1 MKKFDLV
8 TIGGGSGG
16 IAAANRAA
24 EYGAKVAVIE
34 EDYLGGTCVNRGCVP
49 KKVTWYASSVNAAI
63 QRYGPG
69 YGFKT
74 ENTSF
79 DYAEFLK
86 ARDGYVERSRSG
98 YTTRF
103 EKNNIELFEG
113 HARFLNEHEIEINGE
128 VIYANKII
136 LATGGR
142 PSKPEVKGVELT
154 DDSDDFFNWTTLP
167 ESVAVVGA
175 GYIAVELAGVL
186 HGLGVDSHLVVRY
199 DRPLRRFDSMLSE
212 ALMEAMEQNGPTLH
226 KYTSFDEYR
235 QEDGQIACY
244 QNGEKKL
251 VVDRVI
257 MAVGRQAN
265 SDNIG
270 IENVAVETDETGFVL
285 VNDFHQTKTPHIY
298 AIGDIIGKI
307 DLTPVAIRAGRQIS
321 EFLFNNA
328 KTSAIDYTNV
338 PTVVFSHPAIG
349 TIGYSE
355 AEAIEKFG
363 ADDIKVYRNKFFSM
377 YASAS
382 WHREPCYFKLVCQGP
397 EETVIGLHGIGEGVD
412 EMIQGFGVAM
422 KMRATKEQFDSVI
435 AIHPT
440 GSEEFVT
447 MR

>member
-24 EYGAKVAVIE
+24 EYGATVAVIE

-49 KKVTWYASSVNAAI
+49 KKVSWYASRVNAAI
-63 QRYGPG
+63 QHYGPG

-74 ENTSF
+74 EKTSF

-86 ARDGYVERSRSG
+86 ARDGYVERSRAG
-98 YTTRF
+98 YTSRF
-103 EKNNIELFEG
+103 EKNHIELFEG
-113 HARFLNEHEIEINGE
+113 HARLVSDHEIEVNGE
-128 VIYANKII
+128 IIYAEHII

-142 PSKPEVKGVELT
+142 PKMPDVKGIELT

-186 HGLGVDSHLVVRY
+186 DGLGVDTHLVVRHN
-199 DRPLRRFDSMLSE
+199 RPLRKFDSMLAD
-212 ALMEAMEQNGPTLH
+212 ALMEAMEQNGPTLMKH
-226 KYTSFDEYR
+226 TNFDEYR
-235 QEDGQIACY
+235 EEDGKISCY
-244 QNGEKKL
+244 QNGEKLL
-251 VVDRVI
+251 VVERVI

-265 SDNIG
+265 TETIG
-270 IENVAVETDETGFVL
+270 LETVDVATDEDGFIL
-285 VNDFHQTKTPHIY
+285 VNDRHQTNTPNIY
-298 AIGDIIGKI
+298 AIGDVIGKI

-328 KTSAIDYTNV
+328 KTSEIDYTNV

-355 AEAIEKFG
+355 EEAIEKFG
-363 ADDIKVYRNKFFSM
+363 EDDIKVYRNKFFSM

-382 WHREPCYFKLVCQGP
+382 WHREPCYFKLICQGP

>member
-49 KKVTWYASSVNAAI
+49 KKVTWYASNVNAAI

-74 ENTSF
+74 ENVSF
-79 DYAEFLK
+79 DYTEFLK

-113 HARFLNEHEIEINGE
+113 HARFVNEHEIEINGE
-128 VIYANKII
+128 IIYADKII

-142 PSKPEVKGVELT
+142 PRKPEVKGVELT

-186 HGLGVDSHLVVRY
+186 HGLGVESHLVVRY
-199 DRPLRRFDSMLSE
+199 DRPLRQFDTMLSE
-212 ALMEAMEQNGPTLH
+212 ALVEAMEQNGPALLKH
-226 KYTSFDEYR
+226 TSFDEYR
-235 QEDGQIACY
+235 QENGQIACY
-244 QNGEKKL
+244 QNGEKRL

-270 IENVAVETDETGFVL
+270 IENVAIETDENGFVL

-321 EFLFNNA
+321 EFLFNKA

-349 TIGYSE
+349 TIGYTE
-355 AEAIEKFG
+355 TEAIEKFG